1 MQSELGDRDV
11 CTHAAS
17 LRHAFG
23 WCGPDSWQWQGCWG
37 DSKTGWRQKHP
48 FHRQQES
55 CRDPGC
61 PVARQGGQQSVCA
74 YVSKLVCWFAFS
86 KENWLGGGC
95 LSAGIACSFFAVAIL
110 SKFLLQ
116 VWLRGNKCTT
126 VRLSY
131 VVIYIVICTVTYV
144 VTYTVVYCQAYCHV
158 LYHVVTYWFVLRIL
172 ALIRKQQAQIPWLF
186 CCIHGDVWCGGG
198 SERACMHVLLSVS
211 VMTYNNVP
219 KQAAVTACNSICVV
233 YAGLSWGCWIWLE
246 GDGTRCEQHRL
257 CVMGVW
263 PRCVCLQ
270 WAEVQRYI
278 HALHAQ
284 KLGCCW

>member
-23 WCGPDSWQWQGCWG
+23 WCRPDSWQWQGCWG
-37 DSKTGWRQKHP
+37 DSETGRRQKHP

-86 KENWLGGGC
+86 KENWLGGGR
-95 LSAGIACSFFAVAIL
+95 LSAGIASSFFAVAIL

-116 VWLRGNKCTT
+116 VWLCGNKFVT

-131 VVIYIVICTVTYV
+131 VVIYVLSYALSHMLSHTWSYIVKRTVM
-144 VTYTVVYCQAYCHV
+144 
-158 LYHVVTYWFVLRIL
+158 
-172 ALIRKQQAQIPWLF
+172 
-186 CCIHGDVWCGGG
+186 CCI
-198 SERACMHVLLSVS
+198 MLSH
-211 VMTYNNVP
+211 T
-219 KQAAVTACNSICVV
+219 
-233 YAGLSWGCWIWLE
+233 GLSWGSWL
-246 GDGTRCEQHRL
+246 
-257 CVMGVW
+257 
-263 PRCVCLQ
+263 
-270 WAEVQRYI
+270 
-278 HALHAQ
+278 
-284 KLGCCW
+284 